1 MIDITRNLKALLAG
15 LFTFF
20 GLLMG
25 LKWNFF
31 VAALLAVG
39 VYTGVYLI
47 SKPKLMIGNTD
58 MEAIENGKELAEIF
72 LEYQTNTEFLKTLA
86 SSFKDTNI
94 REKSLSLAKTS
105 KDIEH
110 YLEGSPREISK
121 SRHFLD
127 YYMKTAIEILK
138 NYSNLDQAN
147 VSADKFLEIK
157 EKTNKSL
164 DLLNEIFARQRDSYH
179 KDKITQLEVETD
191 LLEQTIKLGGDIK

>member
-15 LFTFF
+15 LITFF

-47 SKPKLMIGNTD
+47 SKPRLMIGNTD

-86 SSFKDTNI
+86 SSFKDTDI

-110 YLEGSPREISK
+110 YLEGNPREISK

-179 KDKITQLEVETD
+179 KDKITKLEVETD